1 MGYRIQMMGL
11 NVTLLFLWIPAPI
24 GIKWNQFDFQPSSS
38 TSTPHTKQATKR
50 NYIDVTVR
58 FSKTEMKTA
67 IKHKLKE
74 RWQKK

>member
-11 NVTLLFLWIPAPI
+11 NVTLLFLSIPAHI
-24 GIKWNQFDFQPSSS
+24 GIKWNEWNISSSS

-50 NYIDVTVR
+50 NYIDVTVP
-58 FSKTEMKTA
+58 FSKTEMKTE